1 MNLLW
6 DIDEAINNGIDILKN
21 DVELVLREL
30 LTNDTF
36 FVSAQDIIAAQDART
51 TNEVDETKDVKVFS
65 IRTEGKRIPGKEVV
79 IYVFIVACVLLYFY

>member
-30 LTNDTF
+30 ATNDTF

-51 TNEVDETKDVKVFS
+51 SNEVDETKDVKVFS

>member
-30 LTNDTF
+30 ATNDTF
-36 FVSAQDIIAAQDART
+36 FVSAQDIIAAQDARA

>member
-30 LTNDTF
+30 ATNDTF